1 MPTWNGITLSW
12 RVVRSQ
18 RPPETKRECTRE
30 QNTRRGYVRRTPA
43 RIEQLL
49 AKHPEQTGRRLG
61 EHTLRQ
67 FASGKANLEQLSAR
81 YRITIR
87 DVLLSLRPFAKT
99 IGLWSDDSL
108 FLIPDDIREGSV

>member
-1 MPTWNGITLSW
+1 MPTWNGIALSW

-30 QNTRRGYVRRTPA
+30 QNTRLGYVRRTPA

-49 AKHPEQTGRRLG
+49 AKHPEQTGLRLS

-67 FASGKANLEQLSAR
+67 FASGKATIHQLSAR
-81 YRITIR
+81 FGVTIR
-87 DVLLSLRPFAKT
+87 DVLLSLRPHAKT

-108 FLIPDDIREGSV
+108 FLIPADMREGQA